1 MSNPAPNNSFSNNML
16 YQEHLN
22 QLDTIFVDIQEK
34 IETLDKTPETFKFQ
48 KLPLARV
55 KKIMKADEDVKMIS
69 AEAPVLFAKACEM
82 FIIELTHRSYFHTVE
97 NKRKTLQ
104 RSDIA
109 QTIASTD
116 IYDFLQDIIP
126 KEELKEAQN
135 NNKKAQEELNLRP
148 PTSTTAPAP
157 TPAPH
162 DLAQAMIPP
171 SPMADPD
178 IKLDGIE
185 TPQQKTL
192 QMFSETDPANINQ
205 NEPNNEDKL
214 E

>member
-1 MSNPAPNNSFSNNML
+1 MFL
-16 YQEHLN
+16 VLN
-22 QLDTIFVDIQEK
+22 ILINLIA
-34 IETLDKTPETFKFQ
+34 PETFKFQ

-135 NNKKAQEELNLRP
+135 NNKKAQEELNLNP

-171 SPMADPD
+171 SPMVDPD
-178 IKLDGIE
+178 IKLEGID

-192 QMFSETDPANINQ
+192 QIFSETDPANINQ
-205 NEPNNEDKL
+205 GEPKNEVKQE
-214 E
+214 

>member
-1 MSNPAPNNSFSNNML
+1 
-16 YQEHLN
+16 
-22 QLDTIFVDIQEK
+22 
-34 IETLDKTPETFKFQ
+34 
-48 KLPLARV
+48 
-55 KKIMKADEDVKMIS
+55 MKADEDVKMIS

-135 NNKKAQEELNLRP
+135 NNKKMQEEMNTRP
-148 PTSTTAPAP
+148 APAP
-157 TPAPH
+157 GPVLKSSAPAPK
-162 DLAQAMIPP
+162 DILAPMGIAP
-171 SPMADPD
+171 SPVPGVEAD
-178 IKLDGIE
+178 IKLDGVE

-192 QMFSETDPANINQ
+192 QMFSEVDPTNLKQDDNAAQ
-205 NEPNNEDKL
+205 KEEKPE
-214 E
+214 